1 MITRGSA
8 EGGLIVMVG
17 SAVNVICQH
26 RAEMSSRKE
35 ANAYLEKQVPTKQE
49 QYCFVLFPRLSNL
62 REDGNDLQQWRPGT
76 DKPVYKSLM

>member
-35 ANAYLEKQVPTKQE
+35 ANAYLEKQVPTNKNSIASCCFQGSPTLE
-49 QYCFVLFPRLSNL
+49 RTVMTYSSGDQVQTNQYIKV
-62 REDGNDLQQWRPGT
+62 
-76 DKPVYKSLM
+76 